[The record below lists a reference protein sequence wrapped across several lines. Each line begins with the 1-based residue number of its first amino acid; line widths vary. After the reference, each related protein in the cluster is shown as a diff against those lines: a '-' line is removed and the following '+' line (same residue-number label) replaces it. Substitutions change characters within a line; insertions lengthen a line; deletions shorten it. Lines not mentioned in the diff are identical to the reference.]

1 MKLRSCWLWVVPP
14 PPPKPSDLGKG
25 LSGGSRGLGK
35 GKLDQGPWKMP
46 LATAGLGKGHTER
59 ANYMGHTLTLYGKVA
74 CTQRTICCFPAG
86 VAHGSLTSNT
96 GVGDILYRDTC
107 RKNECSLGL
116 QGRCGTA
123 AAIMKNMHA
132 LTIWLQ
138 LLLAWIPFVYLFVVD
153 FSLGKAMAKRL
164 RCWQLEQESGRKAIK
179 GNKALEKATALEK
192 ADGLEKPE
200 SPLASKLLHLWAS
213 GSLSAVLNKLW
224 CSLSFG
230 LYGKRCGCCH
240 PQA

>member
-1 MKLRSCWLWVVPP
+1 
-14 PPPKPSDLGKG
+14 
-25 LSGGSRGLGK
+25 
-35 GKLDQGPWKMP
+35 
-46 LATAGLGKGHTER
+46 
-59 ANYMGHTLTLYGKVA
+59 MGHTLTLYGKVA

-107 RKNECSLGL
+107 RKNECSLVL

-164 RCWQLEQESGRKAIK
+164 RGWQLEQESCRKAIK
-179 GNKALEKATALEK
+179 GNKAMEKATALEK
-192 ADGLEKPE
+192 ADGLEKHE

-213 GSLSAVLNKLW
+213 GSLSAVMVRELANLALQDGADHPELVKLAQCGNWGAQPGNCHRQILNKLW